1 MPNTATKRI
10 AVTFDAGASV
20 ALATPVP
27 PGYLL
32 PLLQL
37 SDSALPTGAFS
48 HSLGLESFLHRGLVH
63 DEATFSDWLTQ
74 FIRIQLVHS
83 DGLAIRF
90 VFEAE
95 TEAEIHRVDR
105 ELHASALPREIRA
118 AGVKVGARMLDIAG
132 SVFPCQEL
140 ENYAAAVARGD
151 CAGHPAM
158 AFAIAGK
165 SLGVPLAELLGTYM
179 FSAVTSLTQNAIR
192 GIPLG
197 QSAGQRVLRA
207 AHQEVS
213 DGVVLAQTLGRE
225 DFGVTAPGL
234 EIAQMQHE
242 RQRARMFMS

>member
-1 MPNTATKRI
+1 MA
-10 AVTFDAGASV
+10 AA
-20 ALATPVP
+20 

-48 HSLGLESFLHRGLVH
+48 HSLGLESYLHRGLVH

-90 VFEAE
+90 ALEAH
-95 TEAEIHRVDR
+95 TEAELHRVDR
-105 ELHASALPREIRA
+105 ELHAAALPREIRE
-118 AGVKVGARMLDIAG
+118 AGVKMGARMLDIAG
-132 SVFPCQEL
+132 SVFPCAEL
-140 ENYAAAVARGD
+140 ESYAAAVARGE

-192 GIPLG
+192 GIPIG

-207 AHQEVS
+207 AHQEVR
-213 DGVVLAQTLGRE
+213 DAVALHPNAGTRGLWRHGPGPGDCANAARTPAGPHVHVLSIRTHK
-225 DFGVTAPGL
+225 F
-234 EIAQMQHE
+234 
-242 RQRARMFMS
+242 

>member
-1 MPNTATKRI
+1 MRPA
-10 AVTFDAGASV
+10 
-20 ALATPVP
+20 PE
-27 PGYLL
+27 YLL

-48 HSLGLESFLHRGLVH
+48 HSLGMESHLHRGLIH
-63 DEATFSDWLTQ
+63 DEDSFANWLTQ

-90 VFEAE
+90 ASEAATPDE
-95 TEAEIHRVDR
+95 LFRVDR
-105 ELHASALPREIRA
+105 ELHAAALPREVRE
-118 AGVKVGARMLDIAG
+118 AGVKMGARMLDIAG
-132 SVFPCQEL
+132 AVIPCQEL
-140 ENYAAAVARGD
+140 EQYAAAVASGD
-151 CAGHPAM
+151 CAGHPAI

-165 SLGVPLAELLGTYM
+165 ALGVPLPELLSSYL
-179 FSAVTSLTQNAIR
+179 FSSVTALTQNAIR

-197 QSAGQRVLRA
+197 QTAGQRVLRA
-207 AHQEVS
+207 AHQEVRCA
-213 DGVVLAQTLGRE
+213 VVLAQTLDRA

>member
-1 MPNTATKRI
+1 MQNTRTEVRSAP
-10 AVTFDAGASV
+10 S
-20 ALATPVP
+20 
-27 PGYLL
+27 YLL

-48 HSLGLESFLHRGLVH
+48 HSLGLETHLDQGLVH
-63 DEATFSDWLTQ
+63 DEETFANWLTQ

-90 VFEAE
+90 AFEAQ
-95 TEAEIHRVDR
+95 TQAQLFRVDR
-105 ELHASALPREIRA
+105 ELHAAALPREIRE
-118 AGVKVGARMLDIAG
+118 AGVKMGVRMLDIAG
-132 SVFPCQEL
+132 SVFPCEEL
-140 ENYAAAVARGD
+140 EGYAEAVRNGE
-151 CAGHPAM
+151 CAGHPAL

-165 SLGVPLAELLGTYM
+165 NLGVPLAELLGTYL

-207 AHQEVS
+207 AHQEVG
-213 DGVVLAQTLGRE
+213 DGVVLIQTLGRE

-234 EIAQMQHE
+234 EIGQMQHE